1 MGQHYSFFLSFA
13 VFPDLQMIAALTITC
28 AKDDVLAKRKDAMDF
43 EIAETFQMSITVV
56 SIEKVAVKRR

>member
-1 MGQHYSFFLSFA
+1 
-13 VFPDLQMIAALTITC
+13 MIAALTITC